1 MMVPWQNHH
10 SKDLFQFLRTG
21 YHRGTHKDT
30 CTGVTIN
37 KTVWSILVTA
47 EQGHRRK
54 DITKRQVKGD
64 DLWSPVFRVHPVDEV
79 TSPIHP
85 TAAYTLTAPLCIM
98 SQEPGNTSSP
108 HSCPSCRH
116 VLYMFLCIMV
126 KYIFLFHV
134 VCVSVSS
141 YRLSSWTPSSKIS
154 QRDTTSSPLLLLH
167 SYSLTQHDNLDM
179 VNTSAVHIQ
188 HHKDHMKYNETFSTS
203 KSLAPHESLSLL
215 SELPA

>member
-1 MMVPWQNHH
+1 M
-10 SKDLFQFLRTG
+10 S
-21 YHRGTHKDT
+21 
-30 CTGVTIN
+30 
-37 KTVWSILVTA
+37 
-47 EQGHRRK
+47 GHRWWPLFTCLSCTPSWWGH
-54 DITKRQVKGD
+54 ITH
-64 DLWSPVFRVHPVDEV
+64 PPHICVHPH
-79 TSPIHP
+79 SS
-85 TAAYTLTAPLCIM
+85 TLFHVIGTRQHLF
-98 SQEPGNTSSP
+98 TP
-108 HSCPSCRH
+108 HLCPSCWH

-141 YRLSSWTPSSKIS
+141 YRQSSWTPASKIS

-179 VNTSAVHIQ
+179 VNASAVHIQ